1 VGLMIIFALT
11 TLLGVFAAISSFRNK
26 NILGIGFSVLTF
38 GVFGWFTVM
47 TIIHHGYPAVH
58 H

>member
-1 VGLMIIFALT
+1 MIIFVLT